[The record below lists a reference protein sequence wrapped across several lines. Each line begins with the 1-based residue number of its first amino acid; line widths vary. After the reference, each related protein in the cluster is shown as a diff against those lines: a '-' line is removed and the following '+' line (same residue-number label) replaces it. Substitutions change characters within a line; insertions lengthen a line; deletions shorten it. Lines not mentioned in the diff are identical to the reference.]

1 LGKIIA
7 EDGEMIFATM
17 RDAFAQIGASFSFA
31 PFSSVLQPL
40 IDETL
45 VEQGKEKYRKGTI
58 LIPTLSVWL
67 VLALTLR
74 RDLNYHKVL
83 NWMVSGLR
91 WLRSLL
97 PPQSLIVEDG
107 AISHARVRLGIE
119 VFRALFHKLT
129 TAFQPVVPD
138 FHGLVSVAFDGTTG
152 TMPDTAGNVE
162 KFHKPSSRSGKAAF
176 PQMRMMTLMILSV
189 RLMLD
194 VAYAP
199 YKGKGTGERSL
210 VRQMLKRVV
219 RQGLLFLLDAG
230 LYSFDIL
237 WEIDQADQKFMV
249 KAPRNL
255 KLKPIKHLADG
266 SFLARLTHKVEDPDA
281 PPTKS
286 GRKRWKKVSL
296 TVRAIRIE
304 IPGFRP
310 FTLITSILD
319 ETVTA
324 RELAL
329 HYHKR
334 WDIEIAYDEIKTHQC
349 ATLRGQSPTTFRSKR
364 PDLVEQELYAM
375 LIMYNLIRLL
385 IRQAAEEHGKD
396 PCSISFLDALHHI
409 IDAAPLMT
417 ADEPAQASR
426 FEYLLAVIADCEI
439 DRPRRPRVNPRV
451 VKVKMSKFKRKREKH
466 KSETRDLAKEL
477 KIIRPHPSIVGP
489 GVLLA

>member
-1 LGKIIA
+1 
-7 EDGEMIFATM
+7 MIFATM
-17 RDAFAQIGASFSFA
+17 RDTFAQIGACFSFA

-45 VEQGKEKYRKGTI
+45 VEQGKEKYRQGTI
-58 LIPTLSVWL
+58 LTPTLLVWL

-83 NWMVSGLR
+83 NWMVSGFR

-97 PPQSLIVEDG
+97 PAQSLIVEDG
-107 AISHARVRLGIE
+107 AISHARVRLGVE
-119 VFRALFHKLT
+119 VFRALFYKLT
-129 TAFQPVVPD
+129 AAFRPVAPD

-152 TMPDTAGNVE
+152 TMPDTAGNAE

-176 PQMRMMTLMILSV
+176 PQMRMVTLMILSV

-194 VAYAP
+194 VAHAP

-210 VRQMLKRVV
+210 VRQLLKRVV
-219 RQGLLFLLDAG
+219 RPGLLFLLDAG
-230 LYSFDIL
+230 LYSFDIV
-237 WEIDQADQKFMV
+237 WEIDQAGQKFMV

-255 KLKPIKHLADG
+255 KLKPIQRLSDG
-266 SFLARLTHKVEDPDA
+266 SFLTRLTHKVEDPDA

-296 TVRAIRIE
+296 IVRAIRIE

-310 FTLITSILD
+310 FTLITDILD
-319 ETVTA
+319 ETITA

-385 IRQAAEEHGKD
+385 IRQAAEGHGKD
-396 PCSISFLDALHHI
+396 PCSISFLDSLQHL
-409 IDAAPLMT
+409 IDAAPIMT
-417 ADEPAQASR
+417 VGEPAQESP

-439 DRPRRPRVNPRV
+439 DRPRRPRVSPRV

-477 KIIRPHPSIVGP
+477 KIIWPHPGILGP
-489 GVLLA
+489 EVQLA

>member
-1 LGKIIA
+1 
-7 EDGEMIFATM
+7 MIFATM

-31 PFSSVLQPL
+31 PFSIILQPL
-40 IDETL
+40 MDETL
-45 VEQGKEKYRKGTI
+45 VELDKDQYRKGTI
-58 LIPTLSVWL
+58 LTPKLLVWL
-67 VLALTLR
+67 VLALALR
-74 RDLNYHKVL
+74 RDLNCHKVL

-97 PPQSLIVEDG
+97 PAQSLIVKDG
-107 AISHARVRLGIE
+107 AVSHARVRLGVE
-119 VFRALFHKLT
+119 VFRVLFHKLIA
-129 TAFQPVVPD
+129 AFRPIVPD

-152 TMPDTAGNVE
+152 TMPDTASNVE

-176 PQMRMMTLMILSV
+176 PQMRLMTLMALSV

-194 VAYAP
+194 VAHAP
-199 YKGKGTGERSL
+199 YRGKGTGERSL
-210 VRQMLKRVV
+210 VRQILTRGV
-219 RQGLLFLLDAG
+219 RKGLLFLLDAG
-230 LYSFDIL
+230 LYAFDIL
-237 WEIDQADQKFMV
+237 WNIHQADQKFIV
-249 KAPRNL
+249 KAPRSL
-255 KLKPIKHLADG
+255 KLKPIQFLPDG
-266 SFLARLTHKVEDPDA
+266 SFLARLTRKVEDHDA

-319 ETVTA
+319 ETITA
-324 RELAL
+324 HELAL

-396 PCSISFLDALHHI
+396 PCSISFLDALQHI
-409 IDAAPLMT
+409 IDAAPIMT
-417 ADEPAQASR
+417 ADGAAQESK

-451 VKVKMSKFKRKREKH
+451 VKVKMSKFKRKRDKH

-477 KIIRPHPSIVGP
+477 KIIPPHPGLFGTEVQ
-489 GVLLA
+489 LA

>member
-1 LGKIIA
+1 
-7 EDGEMIFATM
+7 MMFATM

-31 PFSSVLQPL
+31 PFSRILQPL

-45 VEQGKEKYRKGTI
+45 VELGEGQYRKGTI
-58 LIPTLSVWL
+58 LTPRLLVWL

-74 RDLNYHKVL
+74 RDLNCHKVL
-83 NWMVSGLR
+83 NWMVSGFR
-91 WLRSLL
+91 WLRLWL
-97 PPQSLIVEDG
+97 PAQSLIVKDG
-107 AISHARVRLGIE
+107 TVSHARVRLGVE
-119 VFRALFHKLT
+119 VLRVLFHKLIA
-129 TAFQPVVPD
+129 AFWPIAPD

-152 TMPDTAGNVE
+152 TMPDTASNVE
-162 KFHKPSSRSGKAAF
+162 KFHKPSSRSGQAAF
-176 PQMRMMTLMILSV
+176 PQMRIMTLMALSV

-194 VAYAP
+194 VACAP
-199 YKGKGTGERSL
+199 YRGKGTGERSL
-210 VRQMLKRVV
+210 VRQMLTRGV
-219 RQGLLFLLDAG
+219 RKGLLFLLDAG
-230 LYSFDIL
+230 LYAFDIL
-237 WEIDQADQKFMV
+237 WNIDQADQKFIV
-249 KAPRNL
+249 KAPRGL
-255 KLKPIKHLADG
+255 KLKPIQFLPDG
-266 SFLARLTHKVEDPDA
+266 SFLAQLTHKIEDHDA

-286 GRKRWKKVSL
+286 GRKRWKKVTL
-296 TVRAIRIE
+296 IVRVIRIE

-310 FTLITSILD
+310 IALITNILD
-319 ETVTA
+319 ETITA

-385 IRQAAEEHGKD
+385 ICQAAEEHGKD
-396 PCSISFLDALHHI
+396 PCSISFLDALQHL
-409 IDAAPLMT
+409 IDAAPIMT
-417 ADEPAQASR
+417 ADEPYQESQ

-439 DRPRRPRVNPRV
+439 DRPRRPRASPRV

-477 KIIRPHPSIVGP
+477 KIMRPHPGILGMEVQ
-489 GVLLA
+489 LA

>member
-1 LGKIIA
+1 
-7 EDGEMIFATM
+7 MIFATM
-17 RDAFAQIGASFSFA
+17 RDAFAQIGAYFSFA
-31 PFSSVLQPL
+31 PFSSILQPL

-45 VEQGKEKYRKGTI
+45 VELDKDQYRKGTI
-58 LIPTLSVWL
+58 LTPRLLVWL

-74 RDLNYHKVL
+74 RDLNYHKAF

-97 PPQSLIVEDG
+97 PARSLIVKDG
-107 AISHARVRLGIE
+107 AISHARVRLGVE
-119 VFRALFHKLT
+119 VFRVLFYKLT
-129 TAFQPVVPD
+129 AAFRPIAPD

-152 TMPDTAGNVE
+152 TMPDTEGNAQT
-162 KFHKPSSRSGKAAF
+162 FHKPSSRSGKAAF
-176 PQMRMMTLMILSV
+176 PQMRMMTLLALSV
-189 RLMLD
+189 RLILD
-194 VAYAP
+194 VAHAP
-199 YKGKGTGERSL
+199 YRGKGTGERSL

-219 RQGLLFLLDAG
+219 RRGLLFLLDAG

-237 WEIDQADQKFMV
+237 WEIDQAGQDFIV

-255 KLKPIKHLADG
+255 KLKPIQRLPDG
-266 SFLARLTHKVEDPDA
+266 SFLARLIHKVEDHDA

-304 IPGFRP
+304 VPGFRP

-319 ETVTA
+319 ETITA

-396 PCSISFLDALHHI
+396 PCSISFLDALQHI

-417 ADEPAQASR
+417 AGEPAQESP

-477 KIIRPHPSIVGP
+477 KIIWPHPGILGP
-489 GVLLA
+489 EVQLA